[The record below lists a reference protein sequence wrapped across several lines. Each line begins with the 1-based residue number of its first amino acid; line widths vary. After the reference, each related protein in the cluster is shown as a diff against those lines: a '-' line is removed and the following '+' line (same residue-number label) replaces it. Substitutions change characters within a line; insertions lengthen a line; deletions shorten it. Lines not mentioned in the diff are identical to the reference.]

1 MRTMTTTVYTAAEL
15 KAGSEGDGSEAYLFG
30 KAFERALERYRK
42 NVYDDP
48 AWASKHRQSLDAVRA
63 AFGSNPPHFDLATR
77 ADDVRRSMAWV
88 ENNVV
93 GPLRQ
98 KWIPLQYFK
107 RRNTSRYGAGYRPGH
122 VKPCPFTGYC
132 MDDAFLEYV
141 TVSAKNGDSPADIL
155 RSLPDFA
162 DAAWNNE
169 LDDQASE
176 RAFLEAADA
185 NGWEFDESGRMV

>member
-15 KAGSEGDGSEAYLFG
+15 KEAD
-30 KAFERALERYRK
+30 ERAFAHALAEYQR

-48 AWASKHRQSLDAVRA
+48 AWASEHRDSLDAMRA

-88 ENNVV
+88 ENNVLS
-93 GPLRQ
+93 PLRQ
-98 KWIPLQYFK
+98 PWVPLSHPK
-107 RRNTSRYGAGYRPGH
+107 RRATSHYGGSYRPGH
-122 VKPCPFTGYC
+122 VKSCPFTGYC

-176 RAFLEAADA
+176 RAFLDAADA

>member
-15 KAGSEGDGSEAYLFG
+15 KAGSEGDGSEAYLLG
-30 KAFERALERYRK
+30 KAFERALERYRQ
-42 NVYDDP
+42 NVCDDP
-48 AWASKHRQSLDAVRA
+48 AWASEHRQSLDAVLA

-77 ADDVRRSMAWV
+77 ADDIRRSMAWV
-88 ENNVV
+88 ENNVLA
-93 GPLRQ
+93 PLRQ
-98 KWIPLQYFK
+98 SWVPLSHPK
-107 RRNTSRYGAGYRPGH
+107 RRSTSRYGSGYRPGQ

>member
-1 MRTMTTTVYTAAEL
+1 MRTTTTTIYTAAEL
-15 KAGSEGDGSEAYLFG
+15 KEADGH
-30 KAFERALERYRK
+30 AFEHALGRYRQ

-48 AWASKHRQSLDAVRA
+48 AWASEHRRSLDAMRA

-77 ADDVRRSMAWV
+77 ADDIRRSMEWI
-88 ENNVV
+88 ENNALY
-93 GPLRQ
+93 PLRQ
-98 KWIPLQYFK
+98 TWHPLSHPK
-107 RRNTSRYGAGYRPGH
+107 RRATSRYGGNYRPWH

-132 MDDAFLEYV
+132 MDDDLLEYV
-141 TVSAKNGDSPADIL
+141 TVSARNGDSPAEIL
-155 RSLPDFA
+155 RTLPDFA

-176 RAFLEAADA
+176 RAFLESADA